1 MEKRRSTISK
11 CRLCG
16 FYQIPHKAI
25 FSAAGRSQSL
35 AGRLSIFCELNL
47 SAEADD
53 DCILC
58 RSCWR
63 KVTSVVKS
71 TEALRTLV
79 KKAGAQPES
88 RRSAVWTSSSSP
100 SATSVG
106 HRRSRS
112 NCEFSLSGATPIEKR
127 RVSRRLCSES
137 IQPHSEQPLPSTPT
151 SVARVVPE
159 TSRSGK
165 SVCSDGPDELLPS
178 RRRLLF
184 DGSVGNAVWPTRE
197 RGPCLESTE
206 VSGSLFDSLTA
217 SAIPLT
223 IAPVSSLLMGVPMA
237 SADIGTDSADL
248 HRVRSS
254 SHGHRSSR
262 LPLPADMGS
271 PGRSRL
277 VTISARQSTAHHRR
291 FLDAQENSRSTSL
304 HSSGFGA
311 TATTEPSYSCSVV
324 TSNPDLVPNTLVLK
338 AEAEAKRLAAATGG
352 LMKDKSA
359 DSLTT

>member
-1 MEKRRSTISK
+1 MGALGIRAAAAKSCPVSPAGRHFTKRSMARVCIVDRFVSPNEREREKESRALEKNVFRSGMEKRRTISK

-16 FYQIPHKAI
+16 FYQNPHIAI

-35 AGRLSIFCELNL
+35 AGSLSIFCELNL

-53 DCILC
+53 DCVLC

-88 RRSAVWTSSSSP
+88 RRSAVSTSSSSP

-112 NCEFSLSGATPIEKR
+112 NCEFSPSGATPIEKR
-127 RVSRRLCSES
+127 RASRRSCSES
-137 IQPHSEQPLPSTPT
+137 IQPQSEQPLPSTPT

-165 SVCSDGPDELLPS
+165 SVCSDGPDGLLPS

-184 DGSVGNAVWPTRE
+184 DGSVGNAVSPTRE

-217 SAIPLT
+217 SAVPLT
-223 IAPVSSLLMGVPMA
+223 IAASPVSCPLMGVPMA
-237 SADIGTDSADL
+237 SADIGADSADL
-248 HRVRSS
+248 HRLRSS

-271 PGRSRL
+271 PGG
-277 VTISARQSTAHHRR
+277 V
-291 FLDAQENSRSTSL
+291 
-304 HSSGFGA
+304 
-311 TATTEPSYSCSVV
+311 
-324 TSNPDLVPNTLVLK
+324 DL
-338 AEAEAKRLAAATGG
+338 
-352 LMKDKSA
+352 
-359 DSLTT
+359 